1 MGQKWNERM
10 KEMNNEVLNRLEELH
25 IENVQELV
33 IFLNEDELL
42 NSRALRTISL
52 FQREFEI
59 DNINQKIGYDGYFF
73 YLK

>member
-10 KEMNNEVLNRLEELH
+10 KEIDDEILNRLEELH
-25 IENVQELV
+25 IENITELV

-42 NSRALRTISL
+42 NRRALRAIKL
-52 FQREFEI
+52 CQREFEI

>member
-10 KEMNNEVLNRLEELH
+10 KEMDNEVLNRLEELN
-25 IENVQELV
+25 IESVEELV

>member
-10 KEMNNEVLNRLEELH
+10 KEIDDEILSRLEELH
-25 IENVQELV
+25 IENITELV

-42 NSRALRTISL
+42 NRRALGAIKL